1 MKKTE
6 SLSENVKRF
15 GRLVR
20 LPTVIRSAYARDMG
34 THIHCLLRVG
44 TGNPSRRR
52 QHHFGLTLVEV
63 LVVIAIIG
71 LLAGLLLPAVQAVRE
86 SARRSHCANNLS
98 QLGKAL
104 SGYQARDGRFP
115 AAGRGYSWCKSG
127 TANTGDKTIYNSNG
141 LVELLPFIDQQPVF
155 DQFDLSQPA
164 SDCGGPTAN
173 AGNNWLNTS
182 GTIASV
188 PSSHSAVVKTV
199 LSAFRC
205 PSDRTPRV
213 LDGVYGTGANTN
225 YDFTGTSNAIPIPGF
240 NQQTEGNFCNMWRW
254 SGINARMFGQNSLT
268 TPGHV
273 IDGLSNTFAMGE
285 TTVWHRVGRG
295 FAWGYRCTTMQGIDP
310 QRINDWTTNVT
321 TPPVLGQLA
330 NHQHSAGSLH
340 PGGCHFVTG
349 DGAVHFFSEGTDQT
363 TLVNLTQMR
372 DGKVT
377 WPQ

>member
-1 MKKTE
+1 M
-6 SLSENVKRF
+6 KRF
-15 GRLVR
+15 QAARRYRAAFLNGYHRGMCE
-20 LPTVIRSAYARDMG
+20 AYQKRCDAG
-34 THIHCLLRVG
+34 SGLASSG
-44 TGNPSRRR
+44 FQRRR
-52 QHHFGLTLVEV
+52 ALTMVEV

-71 LLAGLLLPAVQAVRE
+71 LLAGLLLPAVQSVRE
-86 SARRSHCANNLS
+86 SSRRTKCASNLS
-98 QLGKAL
+98 QLGKAM

-115 AAGRGYSWCKSG
+115 AAGRGYSWCSSG

-173 AGNNWLNTS
+173 GGLSWRNTN

-199 LSAFRC
+199 LSTFRC
-205 PSDRTPRV
+205 PSDGTPRV
-213 LDGVYGTGANTN
+213 LDGVYGTGENTN
-225 YDFTGTSNAIPIPGF
+225 YDFTGTSNVIQIPGF
-240 NQQTEGNFCNMWRW
+240 NQQTEGSFCNMWRL
-254 SGINARMFGQNSLT
+254 SGINARMFGQNSMT

-285 TTVWHRVGRG
+285 TTVWHRVGKG

-310 QRINDWTTNVT
+310 KRINDWTTNVT